1 MNTIKSAADLSA
13 DFTTKETALAD
24 LRAQLTAHDAG
35 RTAAARQ
42 GATALDRHDKERA
55 RLAREIEVAQVD
67 LADVAQQRD
76 AARDA
81 ERAAAELAAYD
92 ALTAQLAAAAD
103 KTLALAANVRE
114 QVASVTA
121 ALAALDA
128 TARLMNRDALPQG
141 KSPLPLL
148 EERLA
153 GGTVQ
158 RRSGFFTR
166 EARLTP
172 FDPEWWCAPAP
183 ASLPLP
189 RKAPP
194 RVEDAPKAPARSSHL
209 PRVIQMPRDTTPE
222 PRPAPPAMQRIE
234 PLDVGNLNVRL
245 QS

>member
-24 LRAQLTAHDAG
+24 LRARLTAHDAG

-42 GATALDRHDKERA
+42 GAAALDRHDKERA

-76 AARDA
+76 AACDA

-141 KSPLPLL
+141 KSPLP
-148 EERLA
+148 
-153 GGTVQ
+153 
-158 RRSGFFTR
+158 
-166 EARLTP
+166 
-172 FDPEWWCAPAP
+172 
-183 ASLPLP
+183 

-194 RVEDAPKAPARSSHL
+194 RVEDAPKVPARSSHL
-209 PRVIQMPRDTTPE
+209 PKVIQMPRNTTPE
-222 PRPAPPAMQRIE
+222 PRPAAPAMQRIE
-234 PLDVGNLNVRL
+234 PLDVGNLNVRR

>member
-24 LRAQLTAHDAG
+24 LRARLTAHDAG

-42 GATALDRHDKERA
+42 GAAALDRHDKERA

-76 AARDA
+76 AACDA

-141 KSPLPLL
+141 KSPLPLI

-158 RRSGFFTR
+158 RQSGFFRR
-166 EARLTP
+166 EVRLTP

-183 ASLPLP
+183 ASQPLP

-194 RVEDAPKAPARSSHL
+194 RVEDAPKVPARSSHL
-209 PRVIQMPRDTTPE
+209 PKVIQMPRNTTPE
-222 PRPAPPAMQRIE
+222 PRPAAPAMQRIE
-234 PLDVGNLNVRL
+234 PLDVGNLNVRR

>member
-24 LRAQLTAHDAG
+24 LRARLTAHDAG

-42 GATALDRHDKERA
+42 GAAALDRHDKERA

-76 AARDA
+76 AACDA
-81 ERAAAELAAYD
+81 ERAAAE
-92 ALTAQLAAAAD
+92 
-103 KTLALAANVRE
+103 VRE

-141 KSPLPLL
+141 KSPLPLI

-158 RRSGFFTR
+158 
-166 EARLTP
+166 
-172 FDPEWWCAPAP
+172 
-183 ASLPLP
+183 
-189 RKAPP
+189 
-194 RVEDAPKAPARSSHL
+194 
-209 PRVIQMPRDTTPE
+209 
-222 PRPAPPAMQRIE
+222 
-234 PLDVGNLNVRL
+234 
-245 QS
+245 